1 MNITLKEKVFKIFDS
16 VENTSEGTLTLRFLA
31 EKYSIDE
38 IKNYFSK
45 IDKNALDE
53 IVKTTDDGIHVVTYN
68 HYTKVMIKAASKTI
82 SIEKD
87 STKTVKSLNE
97 NGEEIEVE
105 VPTTITEEVEV
116 VEVILGYENPTDR
129 LVKELDKKI
138 NPTIDVE
145 ECTLDELKAWQKKQV
160 SATCKEEI
168 EAGVDVELS
177 DGKTYHFSYKA
188 EDQIN
193 YVEMRQEIEHDGY
206 TQIPYHPDNGDCTIY
221 SSDDMKKIIK
231 AQIANKFVLT
241 TKCNAYHGMIKDAT
255 DKATVSSIVWG
266 TDLSETRK
274 ADFDKII
281 ASMQQ

>member
-1 MNITLKEKVFKIFDS
+1 MNITLKEKVFKIYDS
-16 VENTSEGTLTLRFLA
+16 VENTAEGTLTLRFLA
-31 EKYSIDE
+31 EKYGIDAV
-38 IKNYFSK
+38 KNYFGSATK
-45 IDKNALDE
+45 DDLDE
-53 IVKTTDDGIHVVTYN
+53 IVKTTDEGVHVVTYN
-68 HYTKVMIKAASKTI
+68 HYTKVLVKAASKTI

-87 STKTVKSLNE
+87 STKIVKSQNE

-105 VPTTITEEVEV
+105 VPTTVTEEIDV

-129 LVKELDKKI
+129 LVKELDEKI

-145 ECTLDELKAWQKKQV
+145 ECSLDELKAWQKKQV
-160 SATCKEEI
+160 NIACKEAI

-206 TQIPYHPDNGDCTIY
+206 TTVPYHPDNGDCTIY

-241 TKCNAYHGMIKDAT
+241 TKCNAYHGMIKDAE
-255 DKATVSSIVWG
+255 DKAAVSAIVWG
-266 TDLSETRK
+266 SDLSEKRQ
-274 ADFDKII
+274 ADFNKIV
-281 ASMQQ
+281 AAMQ

>member
-1 MNITLKEKVFKIFDS
+1 MNITLKEKVFKIYDS
-16 VENTSEGTLTLRFLA
+16 VENTAEGTLTLRFLA
-31 EKYSIDE
+31 EKYGIDAV
-38 IKNYFSK
+38 KNYFGSATK
-45 IDKNALDE
+45 DDLDE
-53 IVKTTDDGIHVVTYN
+53 IVKTTDEGVHVVTYN
-68 HYTKVMIKAASKTI
+68 HYTKVLVKAASKTI

-87 STKTVKSLNE
+87 STKIVKSQNE

-105 VPTTITEEVEV
+105 VPTTVTEEIDV

-129 LVKELDKKI
+129 LVKELDEKI

-145 ECTLDELKAWQKKQV
+145 ECSLDELKAWQKKQV
-160 SATCKEEI
+160 NVACKEAI

-206 TQIPYHPDNGDCTIY
+206 TTVPYHPDNGDCTIY

-241 TKCNAYHGMIKDAT
+241 TKCNAYHGMIKDAE
-255 DKATVSSIVWG
+255 DKATVSAIVWG
-266 TDLSETRK
+266 SDLSEKRK
-274 ADFDKII
+274 AAFNKIV
-281 ASMQQ
+281 AVMQ

>member
-1 MNITLKEKVFKIFDS
+1 MNITLKEKVFKIYDS
-16 VENTSEGTLTLRFLA
+16 VENTAEGTLTLRFLA
-31 EKYSIDE
+31 EKYGIDA
-38 IKNYFSK
+38 IKNYFGSATK
-45 IDKNALDE
+45 DDLDE
-53 IVKTTDDGIHVVTYN
+53 IVKTTDEGVHVVTYN
-68 HYTKVMIKAASKTI
+68 HYTKVLVKAASKTI

-87 STKTVKSLNE
+87 FTKIVKSQNE

-105 VPTTITEEVEV
+105 VPTTVTEEIDV

-129 LVKELDKKI
+129 LVKELDEKI

-145 ECTLDELKAWQKKQV
+145 ECSLDELKAWQKKQV
-160 SATCKEEI
+160 NVACKEAI

-206 TQIPYHPDNGDCTIY
+206 TTVPYHPDNGDCTIY

-241 TKCNAYHGMIKDAT
+241 TKCNAYHGMIKDAE
-255 DKATVSSIVWG
+255 DKAAVSAIVWG
-266 TDLSETRK
+266 SDLSKKRQ
-274 ADFDKII
+274 ADFNKIV
-281 ASMQQ
+281 AAMQ

>member
-1 MNITLKEKVFKIFDS
+1 MNITLKEKVFKIYDS
-16 VENTSEGTLTLRFLA
+16 VENTAEGTLTLRFLA
-31 EKYSIDE
+31 EKYGIDAV
-38 IKNYFSK
+38 KNYFGSATK
-45 IDKNALDE
+45 DDLDE
-53 IVKTTDDGIHVVTYN
+53 IVKTTDEGVHVVTYN
-68 HYTKVMIKAASKTI
+68 HYTKVLVKAASKTI

-87 STKTVKSLNE
+87 STKIVKSQNE

-105 VPTTITEEVEV
+105 VPTTVTEEIDV

-129 LVKELDKKI
+129 LVKELDEKI

-145 ECTLDELKAWQKKQV
+145 ECSLDELKAWQKKQV
-160 SATCKEEI
+160 NVACKEAI

-206 TQIPYHPDNGDCTIY
+206 TTVPYHPDNGDCTIY

-241 TKCNAYHGMIKDAT
+241 TKCNAYHGMIKDAE
-255 DKATVSSIVWG
+255 DKAAVSAIVWG
-266 TDLSETRK
+266 SDLSEKRQ
-274 ADFDKII
+274 ADFNKIV
-281 ASMQQ
+281 AAMQ

>member
-1 MNITLKEKVFKIFDS
+1 MNITLKEKVFKIYDS
-16 VENTSEGTLTLRFLA
+16 VENTAEGTLTLRFLA
-31 EKYSIDE
+31 EKYGIDA
-38 IKNYFSK
+38 IKNYFGSATK
-45 IDKNALDE
+45 DDLDE
-53 IVKTTDDGIHVVTYN
+53 IVKTTDEGVHVVTYN
-68 HYTKVMIKAASKTI
+68 HYTKVLVKAASKTI

-87 STKTVKSLNE
+87 FTKIVKSQNE

-105 VPTTITEEVEV
+105 VPTTVTEEIDV

-129 LVKELDKKI
+129 LVKELDEKI

-145 ECTLDELKAWQKKQV
+145 ECSLDELKVWQKKQV
-160 SATCKEEI
+160 NVACKEAI

-177 DGKTYHFSYKA
+177 DEKTYHFSYKA

-206 TQIPYHPDNGDCTIY
+206 TTVPYHPDNGDCTIY

-241 TKCNAYHGMIKDAT
+241 TKCNAYHGMIKDAE
-255 DKATVSSIVWG
+255 DKAAVSAIVWG
-266 TDLSETRK
+266 SIYQKRDRLILTR
-274 ADFDKII
+274 
-281 ASMQQ
+281 S

>member
-1 MNITLKEKVFKIFDS
+1 MNITLKEKVFKIYDS
-16 VENTSEGTLTLRFLA
+16 VENTAEGTLTLRFLA
-31 EKYSIDE
+31 EKYGIDAV
-38 IKNYFSK
+38 KNHFGSATK
-45 IDKNALDE
+45 DDLDE
-53 IVKTTDDGIHVVTYN
+53 IVKTTDEGVHVVTYN
-68 HYTKVMIKAASKTI
+68 HYTKVLIKAASKTI

-87 STKTVKSLNE
+87 STKIVKSQNE

-105 VPTTITEEVEV
+105 VPTTVTEEIDV

-129 LVKELDKKI
+129 LVKELDEKI

-145 ECTLDELKAWQKKQV
+145 ECSLDELKAWQKKQV
-160 SATCKEEI
+160 NVACKEAI

-177 DGKTYHFSYKA
+177 DGKTYHFSYKT

-206 TQIPYHPDNGDCTIY
+206 TTVPYHPDNGDCTIY

-241 TKCNAYHGMIKDAT
+241 TKCNAYHGMIKDAE
-255 DKATVSSIVWG
+255 DKATVSAIVWG
-266 TDLSETRK
+266 SNLSEKRQ
-274 ADFDKII
+274 ADFNKIV
-281 ASMQQ
+281 AVMQ

>member
-1 MNITLKEKVFKIFDS
+1 MNITLKEMVFKIYDS
-16 VENTSEGTLTLRFLA
+16 VENTAEGTLTLRFLA
-31 EKYSIDE
+31 EKYGIDAV
-38 IKNYFSK
+38 KNYFGSATK
-45 IDKNALDE
+45 DDLDE
-53 IVKTTDDGIHVVTYN
+53 IVKTTDEGVHVVTYN
-68 HYTKVMIKAASKTI
+68 HYTKVLVKATSKTI

-87 STKTVKSLNE
+87 STKIVKSQNE

-105 VPTTITEEVEV
+105 VPTTVTEEIDV

-129 LVKELDKKI
+129 LVKELDEKI

-145 ECTLDELKAWQKKQV
+145 ECSLDELKAWQKKQV
-160 SATCKEEI
+160 NIACKEAI

-206 TQIPYHPDNGDCTIY
+206 TTVPYHPDNGDCTIY

-241 TKCNAYHGMIKDAT
+241 TKCNAYHGMIKDAE
-255 DKATVSSIVWG
+255 DKAAVSAIVWG
-266 TDLSETRK
+266 SNLSEKRQ
-274 ADFDKII
+274 ADFNKIV
-281 ASMQQ
+281 AAMQ

>member
-1 MNITLKEKVFKIFDS
+1 MNITLKEKVFKIYDS
-16 VENTSEGTLTLRFLA
+16 VENTAEGTLTLRFLA
-31 EKYSIDE
+31 EKYGIDA
-38 IKNYFSK
+38 IKNYFGSATK
-45 IDKNALDE
+45 DDLDE
-53 IVKTTDDGIHVVTYN
+53 IVKTTDEGVHVVTYN
-68 HYTKVMIKAASKTI
+68 HYTKVLVKAASKTI

-87 STKTVKSLNE
+87 FTKIVKSQNE

-105 VPTTITEEVEV
+105 VPTTVTEEIDV

-129 LVKELDKKI
+129 LVKELDEKI

-145 ECTLDELKAWQKKQV
+145 ECSLDELKVWQKKQV
-160 SATCKEEI
+160 NVACKEAI

-206 TQIPYHPDNGDCTIY
+206 TTVPYHPDNGDCTIY

-241 TKCNAYHGMIKDAT
+241 TKCNAYHGMIKDAE
-255 DKATVSSIVWG
+255 DKAAVSAIVWG
-266 TDLSETRK
+266 SDLSKKRQ
-274 ADFDKII
+274 ADFNKIV
-281 ASMQQ
+281 AAMQ

>member
-1 MNITLKEKVFKIFDS
+1 MNITLKEKVFKIYDS
-16 VENTSEGTLTLRFLA
+16 VENTAEGTLTLRFLA
-31 EKYSIDE
+31 EKYGIDA
-38 IKNYFSK
+38 IKNYFGSATK
-45 IDKNALDE
+45 DDLDE
-53 IVKTTDDGIHVVTYN
+53 IVKTTDEGVHVVTYN
-68 HYTKVMIKAASKTI
+68 HYTKVLVKAASKTI

-87 STKTVKSLNE
+87 FTKIVKSQNE

-105 VPTTITEEVEV
+105 VPTTVTEEIDV

-129 LVKELDKKI
+129 LVKELDEKI

-145 ECTLDELKAWQKKQV
+145 ECSLDELKVWQKKQV
-160 SATCKEEI
+160 NVACKEAI

-177 DGKTYHFSYKA
+177 DEKTYHFSYKA

-206 TQIPYHPDNGDCTIY
+206 TTVPYHPDNGDCTIY

-241 TKCNAYHGMIKDAT
+241 TKCNAYHGMIKDAE
-255 DKATVSSIVWG
+255 DKAAVSAIVWG
-266 TDLSETRK
+266 SDLSKKRQ
-274 ADFDKII
+274 ADFNKIV
-281 ASMQQ
+281 AAMQ

>member
-1 MNITLKEKVFKIFDS
+1 MNITLKEKVFKIYDS
-16 VENTSEGTLTLRFLA
+16 VENTAEGTLTLRFLA
-31 EKYSIDE
+31 EKYGIDAV
-38 IKNYFSK
+38 KNYFGSATK
-45 IDKNALDE
+45 DDLDE
-53 IVKTTDDGIHVVTYN
+53 IVKTTDEGVHVVTYN
-68 HYTKVMIKAASKTI
+68 HYTKVLVKAASKTI

-87 STKTVKSLNE
+87 STKIVKSQNE

-105 VPTTITEEVEV
+105 VPTTVTEEIDV

-129 LVKELDKKI
+129 LVKELDEKI

-145 ECTLDELKAWQKKQV
+145 ECSLDELKAWQKKQV
-160 SATCKEEI
+160 NIACKEAI

-206 TQIPYHPDNGDCTIY
+206 TTVPYHPDNGDCTIY

-241 TKCNAYHGMIKDAT
+241 TKCNAYHGMIKDAE
-255 DKATVSSIVWG
+255 DKAAVSAIVWG
-266 TDLSETRK
+266 SNLSEKRQ
-274 ADFDKII
+274 ADFNKIV
-281 ASMQQ
+281 AAMQ

>member
-1 MNITLKEKVFKIFDS
+1 MNITLKEKVFKVFDS

-38 IKNYFSK
+38 IKNYFRK
-45 IDKNALDE
+45 IEKDALDE
-53 IVKTTDDGIHVVTYN
+53 IVKTTDDGTHVVTYN
-68 HYTKVMIKAASKTI
+68 HYTSVLVKAAAKTV
-82 SIEKD
+82 SVEKE
-87 STKTVKSLNE
+87 STKMVKSLNE
-97 NGEEIEVE
+97 SGEEVEVE
-105 VPTTITEEVEV
+105 VPTTTSEEVDIIEV
-116 VEVILGYENPTDR
+116 VLGYENPAER
-129 LVKELDKKI
+129 LVYALNDKI

-160 SATCKEEI
+160 SAACKEEI

-193 YVEMRQEIEHDGY
+193 YVAMRQEIEHDGY

-255 DKATVSSIVWG
+255 DKATVSSVIWG
-266 TDLSETRK
+266 ADLSETRK
-274 ADFDKII
+274 VDFDKMI
-281 ASMQQ
+281 ALMQ

>member
-1 MNITLKEKVFKIFDS
+1 MNITLKEKVFKIYDS
-16 VENTSEGTLTLRFLA
+16 VENTAEGTLTLRFLA
-31 EKYSIDE
+31 EKYGIDAV
-38 IKNYFSK
+38 KSYFGSTTK
-45 IDKNALDE
+45 DDLDE
-53 IVKTTDDGIHVVTYN
+53 IVKTTDEGVHVVTYN
-68 HYTKVMIKAASKTI
+68 HYTKVLVKAASKTI

-87 STKTVKSLNE
+87 STKIVKSQNE

-105 VPTTITEEVEV
+105 VPTTVTEEVEV
-116 VEVILGYENPTDR
+116 VEVVLGYENPTDR
-129 LVKELDKKI
+129 LVKELDEKI

-145 ECTLDELKAWQKKQV
+145 ECSLDELKAWQKKQV
-160 SATCKEEI
+160 NVACKEAI

-206 TQIPYHPDNGDCTIY
+206 TTVPYHPDNGDCTIY

-241 TKCNAYHGMIKDAT
+241 TKCNAYHGMIKDAE
-255 DKATVSSIVWG
+255 DKAAVSAIVWG
-266 TDLSETRK
+266 SDLSEKRQ
-274 ADFDKII
+274 ADFNKIV
-281 ASMQQ
+281 AVMQ

>member
-1 MNITLKEKVFKIFDS
+1 MNITLKEKVFKIYDS
-16 VENTSEGTLTLRFLA
+16 VENTAEGTLTLRFLA
-31 EKYSIDE
+31 EKYGIDAV
-38 IKNYFSK
+38 KNYFGSATK
-45 IDKNALDE
+45 DDLDE
-53 IVKTTDDGIHVVTYN
+53 IVKTTDEGIHVVTYN
-68 HYTKVMIKAASKTI
+68 HYTKVLVKAASKTI

-87 STKTVKSLNE
+87 STKIVKSQNE

-105 VPTTITEEVEV
+105 VPTTVTEEIDI

-129 LVKELDKKI
+129 LVKELDEKI

-145 ECTLDELKAWQKKQV
+145 ECSLDELKAWQKKQV
-160 SATCKEEI
+160 NVACKEAI
-168 EAGVDVELS
+168 EAGVDIELS

-206 TQIPYHPDNGDCTIY
+206 TTVPYHPDNGDCTIY

-241 TKCNAYHGMIKDAT
+241 TKCNAYHGMIKDAE
-255 DKATVSSIVWG
+255 DKAAVSAIVWG
-266 TDLSETRK
+266 SNLSEKRQ
-274 ADFDKII
+274 ADFNKIV
-281 ASMQQ
+281 AAMQ

>member
-1 MNITLKEKVFKIFDS
+1 MNITLKEKVFKIYDS
-16 VENTSEGTLTLRFLA
+16 VENTAEGTLTLRFLA
-31 EKYSIDE
+31 EKYGIDAV
-38 IKNYFSK
+38 KNYFGSATK
-45 IDKNALDE
+45 DDLDE
-53 IVKTTDDGIHVVTYN
+53 IVKTTDEGVHVVTYN
-68 HYTKVMIKAASKTI
+68 HYTKVLVKAASKTI

-87 STKTVKSLNE
+87 STKIVKSQNE

-105 VPTTITEEVEV
+105 VPTTVTEEIDVVEV
-116 VEVILGYENPTDR
+116 VLGYENPTDR
-129 LVKELDKKI
+129 LVKELDEKI

-145 ECTLDELKAWQKKQV
+145 ECSLDELKAWQKKQV
-160 SATCKEEI
+160 NIACKEAI

-206 TQIPYHPDNGDCTIY
+206 TTVPYHPDNGDCTIY

-241 TKCNAYHGMIKDAT
+241 TKCNAYHGMIKDAE
-255 DKATVSSIVWG
+255 DKAAVSAIVWG
-266 TDLSETRK
+266 SDLSEKRQ
-274 ADFDKII
+274 ADFNKIV
-281 ASMQQ
+281 AAMQ

>member
-1 MNITLKEKVFKIFDS
+1 MNITLKEKVFKIYDS
-16 VENTSEGTLTLRFLA
+16 VENTAKGTLTLRFLA
-31 EKYSIDE
+31 EKYGIDAV
-38 IKNYFSK
+38 KNYFGSATK
-45 IDKNALDE
+45 DDLDE
-53 IVKTTDDGIHVVTYN
+53 IVKTTDEGVHVVTYN
-68 HYTKVMIKAASKTI
+68 HYTKVLVKAASKTI

-87 STKTVKSLNE
+87 STKIVKSQNE

-105 VPTTITEEVEV
+105 VPTTVTEEIDV

-129 LVKELDKKI
+129 LVKELDEKI

-145 ECTLDELKAWQKKQV
+145 ECSLDELKAWQKKQV
-160 SATCKEEI
+160 NVACKEAI

-206 TQIPYHPDNGDCTIY
+206 TTVPYHPDNGDCTIY

-241 TKCNAYHGMIKDAT
+241 TKCNAYHGMIKDAE
-255 DKATVSSIVWG
+255 DKTAVSAIVWG
-266 TDLSETRK
+266 SNLSEKRQ
-274 ADFDKII
+274 ADFNKIV
-281 ASMQQ
+281 AAMQ

>member
-1 MNITLKEKVFKIFDS
+1 MNITLKEKVFKIYDS
-16 VENTSEGTLTLRFLA
+16 VENTAEGTLTLRFLA
-31 EKYSIDE
+31 EKYGIDAV
-38 IKNYFSK
+38 KNYFGSATK
-45 IDKNALDE
+45 DDLDE
-53 IVKTTDDGIHVVTYN
+53 IVKTTDEGVHVVTYN
-68 HYTKVMIKAASKTI
+68 HYTKVLVKAASKTI

-87 STKTVKSLNE
+87 STKIVKSQNE

-105 VPTTITEEVEV
+105 VPTTVAEEIDV

-129 LVKELDKKI
+129 LVKELDEKI

-145 ECTLDELKAWQKKQV
+145 ECSLDELKAWQKKQV
-160 SATCKEEI
+160 NVACKEAI

-206 TQIPYHPDNGDCTIY
+206 TTVPYHPDNGDCTIY

-241 TKCNAYHGMIKDAT
+241 TKCNAYHGMIKDAE
-255 DKATVSSIVWG
+255 DKTAVSAIVWG
-266 TDLSETRK
+266 SNLSEKRQ
-274 ADFDKII
+274 ADFNKIV
-281 ASMQQ
+281 AAMQ

>member
-1 MNITLKEKVFKIFDS
+1 MNITLKEKVFKIYDS
-16 VENTSEGTLTLRFLA
+16 VENTAEGTLTLRFLA
-31 EKYSIDE
+31 EKYGIDAV
-38 IKNYFSK
+38 KNYFGSATK
-45 IDKNALDE
+45 DDLDE
-53 IVKTTDDGIHVVTYN
+53 IVKTTDEGVHVVTYN
-68 HYTKVMIKAASKTI
+68 HYTKVLVKAASKTI

-87 STKTVKSLNE
+87 STKIVKSQNE

-105 VPTTITEEVEV
+105 VPTTVTEEIDV

-129 LVKELDKKI
+129 LVKELDEKI

-145 ECTLDELKAWQKKQV
+145 ECSLDELKAWQKKQV
-160 SATCKEEI
+160 NVACKEAI

-206 TQIPYHPDNGDCTIY
+206 TTVPYHPDNGDCTIY

-241 TKCNAYHGMIKDAT
+241 TKCNAYHGMIKDAE
-255 DKATVSSIVWG
+255 DKAAVSAIVWG
-266 TDLSETRK
+266 SNLSEKRQ
-274 ADFDKII
+274 ADFNKIV
-281 ASMQQ
+281 AAMQ

>member
-1 MNITLKEKVFKIFDS
+1 MNITLKEKVFKIYDS
-16 VENTSEGTLTLRFLA
+16 VENTAEGTLTLRFLA
-31 EKYSIDE
+31 EKYGIDAV
-38 IKNYFSK
+38 KNYFASTTK
-45 IDKNALDE
+45 DDLDE
-53 IVKTTDDGIHVVTYN
+53 IVKTTDEGIHVVTYN
-68 HYTKVMIKAASKTI
+68 HYTKVLVKAASKTI

-87 STKTVKSLNE
+87 STKIVKSQNE

-105 VPTTITEEVEV
+105 VPTTVTEEIDVVEV
-116 VEVILGYENPTDR
+116 VLGYENPTDR

-145 ECTLDELKAWQKKQV
+145 ECSLGELKAWQKNQV
-160 SATCKEEI
+160 NVACKEAI

-206 TQIPYHPDNGDCTIY
+206 TTVPYHPDNGDCTIY

-241 TKCNAYHGMIKDAT
+241 TKCNAYHGMIKDAE
-255 DKATVSSIVWG
+255 DKAAVSAIVWG
-266 TDLSETRK
+266 SDLSEKRQ
-274 ADFDKII
+274 ADFNKIV
-281 ASMQQ
+281 AAMQ

>member
-1 MNITLKEKVFKIFDS
+1 MNITLKEKVFKIYDS
-16 VENTSEGTLTLRFLA
+16 VENTAEGTLTLRFLA
-31 EKYSIDE
+31 EKYGIDAV
-38 IKNYFSK
+38 KSYFGSATK
-45 IDKNALDE
+45 DDLDE
-53 IVKTTDDGIHVVTYN
+53 IVKTTDEGIHVVTYN
-68 HYTKVMIKAASKTI
+68 HYTKVLVKAASKTI

-87 STKTVKSLNE
+87 STKIIKSQNE

-105 VPTTITEEVEV
+105 VPTTITEEIDVVEV
-116 VEVILGYENPTDR
+116 VLGYENPTDR
-129 LVKELDKKI
+129 LVKELDEKI

-145 ECTLDELKAWQKKQV
+145 ECSLDELKAWQKKQV
-160 SATCKEEI
+160 NVACKEAI

-206 TQIPYHPDNGDCTIY
+206 TTVPYHPDNGDCTIY

-241 TKCNAYHGMIKDAT
+241 TKCNAYHGMIKDAE
-255 DKATVSSIVWG
+255 DKAAVSAIVWG
-266 TDLSETRK
+266 SDLSEKRQ
-274 ADFDKII
+274 ADFNKIV
-281 ASMQQ
+281 AAMQ

>member
-1 MNITLKEKVFKIFDS
+1 MNITLKEKVFKIYDS
-16 VENTSEGTLTLRFLA
+16 VENTAEGTLTLRFLA
-31 EKYSIDE
+31 EKYGIDAV
-38 IKNYFSK
+38 KNYFGSATK
-45 IDKNALDE
+45 DDLDE
-53 IVKTTDDGIHVVTYN
+53 IVKTTDEGVHVVTYN
-68 HYTKVMIKAASKTI
+68 HYTKVLVKAASKTI

-87 STKTVKSLNE
+87 STKIVKSQNE

-105 VPTTITEEVEV
+105 VPTTVTEEIDV

-129 LVKELDKKI
+129 LVKELGEKI

-145 ECTLDELKAWQKKQV
+145 ECSLDELKAWQKKQV
-160 SATCKEEI
+160 NVACKEAI

-206 TQIPYHPDNGDCTIY
+206 TTVPYHPDNGDCTIY

-241 TKCNAYHGMIKDAT
+241 TKCNAYHGMLKDAE
-255 DKATVSSIVWG
+255 DKAAVSAIVWG
-266 TDLSETRK
+266 SDLSEKRQ
-274 ADFDKII
+274 ADFNKIV
-281 ASMQQ
+281 AAMQ